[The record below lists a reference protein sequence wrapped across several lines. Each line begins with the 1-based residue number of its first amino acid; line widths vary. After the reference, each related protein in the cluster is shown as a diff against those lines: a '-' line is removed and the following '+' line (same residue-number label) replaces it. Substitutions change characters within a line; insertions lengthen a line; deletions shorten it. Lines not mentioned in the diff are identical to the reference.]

1 MPKLESRKGFTLVE
15 LLVVIAI
22 IGILIGM
29 LLPAVQ
35 QVREAAR
42 RSQCSNNLKQVVLAA
57 HNHESALQVFPAGR
71 LGSDNANEP
80 TSTSSVTGL
89 EMHSLGASAFVLL
102 LPYME
107 QNAAFNQISLDEV
120 PIWQAG
126 SAWAEPSGS
135 GASVIQACIDVLG
148 EQLPMLVCPSDN
160 LEPVVAA
167 DVVHG
172 TTFGPATGSYA
183 FCMGEYD
190 TGIQGVKKR
199 GEPFRVNN
207 SEEDYGG
214 VFHYGGKGGFNKFG
228 FKDIADG
235 SSNTIFCWR
244 DNRRPSFI
252 GQSNIWSNGNRY
264 TSSLRGTGTPLNF
277 PLDPNGEDGIS
288 LRRVLCLGAAGSGT
302 CNGGFASSH
311 AGGANFGFGDGRVS
325 ASLNESIVEDVV
337 YQAFSTRD
345 GGEVVG
351 RAVNRN
357 MLSSI
362 GW

>member
-1 MPKLESRKGFTLVE
+1 MYKKKDGFTLVE

-42 RSQCSNNLKQVVLAA
+42 RSQCANQVKQVALAT
-57 HNHESALQVFPAGR
+57 HNYESAFGVFPAGR
-71 LGSDNANEP
+71 LGSDNAGE
-80 TSTSSVTGL
+80 TASTSSVTGL
-89 EMHSLGASAFVLL
+89 KMHSLGASAFVLL

-107 QNAAFNQISLDEV
+107 QIAAFDQISLDEV

-126 SAWAEPSGS
+126 GVWANPSGS

-148 EQLPMLVCPSDN
+148 EQLPELVCPSDN

-167 DVVHG
+167 AIVHQI
-172 TTFGPATGSYA
+172 TFGPATGSYA

-199 GEPFRVNN
+199 GEPFRVSN
-207 SEEDYGG
+207 SEEDHGG
-214 VFHYGGKGGFNKFG
+214 VFHYGGKGGSIKFG
-228 FKDIADG
+228 FRDITDG
-235 SSNTIFCWR
+235 SSNTFFLGETIEGHR
-244 DNRRPSFI
+244 I
-252 GQSNIWSNGNRY
+252 GQTNIWSNGNRY

-277 PLDPNGEDGIS
+277 PLDPNGEDGIVFS
-288 LRRVLCLGAAGSGT
+288 GSVSGAAGGT
-302 CNGGFASSH
+302 SNGGFASSH

-325 ASLNESIVEDVV
+325 FVNENVEDVV
-337 YQAFSTRD
+337 YQAFSTRA
-345 GGEVVG
+345 GGEVVDEQ
-351 RAVNRN
+351 
-357 MLSSI
+357 
-362 GW
+362 